1 MILYGMCEIIAHYV
15 MGVEEGRAAMA
26 GTRNSTTQAVS
37 KAVRVLACFGAAG
50 ATSLGVADLSAMTG
64 WTPSTV
70 GRLLS
75 ALEDGGLVQRDEASG
90 RYLLGL
96 QLVALAGTALATNAL
111 YAVCHPHLIRL
122 AMTSGETANLCV
134 PEGATGDTGGTVLV
148 IDEVLGTH
156 PIKLSGWL
164 GTRHPLHAGSAGK
177 VLLAALP
184 PEQRDLFLATADLSI
199 PTAPAPIDPARLRD
213 ELERVTTLG
222 YALSVKEL
230 AADLTSAGAPVRDHG
245 GVVVGALTAAGPSY
259 RLAGRRLERCAALV
273 KEEAAAASRALGY
286 HPAAA

>member
-1 MILYGMCEIIAHYV
+1 
-15 MGVEEGRAAMA
+15 MGVAGRIRAIA

-96 QLVALAGTALATNAL
+96 QLVALAGTALAANAL

-122 AMTSGETANLCV
+122 AATSGETTNLCV
-134 PEGATGDTGGTVLV
+134 PEGEAGATVLV

-184 PEQRDLFLATADLSI
+184 PERRDLFLATADLSI
-199 PTAPAPIDPARLRD
+199 PTATAPIDPARLRD
-213 ELERVTTLG
+213 ELECVTAEG

-230 AADLTSAGAPVRDHG
+230 AADLTSVAAPVRDHA